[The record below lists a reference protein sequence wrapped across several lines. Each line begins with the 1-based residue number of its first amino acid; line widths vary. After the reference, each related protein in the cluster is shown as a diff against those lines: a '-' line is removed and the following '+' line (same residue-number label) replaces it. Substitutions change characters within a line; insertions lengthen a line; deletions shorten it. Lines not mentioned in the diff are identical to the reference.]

1 MKDPYLYP
9 NSETLKNLFNKT
21 DETKFSAIE
30 EALSGLSIEYADVFD
45 IVGQGESVLSKM
57 NSTVWDGLSSYIH
70 IPIFPYNLPV

>member
-30 EALSGLSIEYADVFD
+30 ADYTSLTLFMTLFKECCRGGDVS
-45 IVGQGESVLSKM
+45 ES
-57 NSTVWDGLSSYIH
+57 
-70 IPIFPYNLPV
+70 FR